1 MCVCVCVCVCVCAYV
16 CKYDINV
23 VMLFSYGNSTIEI
36 KIEMLRIPHNAKLI
50 ESPLGL
56 SLLCQ
61 HNLEHNRV
69 AKALSIM
76 PA

>member
-1 MCVCVCVCVCVCAYV
+1 MCARVCVYTYV

-50 ESPLGL
+50 
-56 SLLCQ
+56 
-61 HNLEHNRV
+61 
-69 AKALSIM
+69 
-76 PA
+76 